1 VHIYREY
8 TRNLQNR
15 KYKSAQLKKDKH
27 SMKITKKIVSTMVFF
42 NSGLNITFF

>member
-15 KYKSAQLKKDKH
+15 KYKLVELKKDKN

-42 NSGLNITFF
+42 NTALNVTF